1 MVRSRTSYRRL
12 AREQRGYSQADMKI
26 AITGA
31 SGNVGTALLR
41 RLSTDGD
48 ADIVGISR
56 RPPPRIEPYAS
67 AEWRAIDISKP
78 SCEQQLREAFRG
90 VDAVVHAAWAIQPSH
105 DRGLLRATNQGGSR
119 AVATAAREV
128 GVRHLVHMSSVGTY
142 AAAPGQW
149 KDESWPAT
157 GVATSSYSV
166 DKAACEA
173 MLDEIT
179 DLLITRVRPA
189 LILQPAAASEISRY
203 FIGNLVPVTLLR
215 PKFLRLAPLPRQ
227 VAVQFVHA
235 DDVAD
240 AVVRIL
246 RTQSGGAFNLAAD
259 PALDR
264 DEFATIF
271 GGVGPPAPPA
281 LLRTMAELTWRVRL
295 QPTDA
300 GWIDLGL
307 SVPLMTT
314 ARARDS
320 LGWRPRHTL
329 PDILRT
335 FVDALQRGAGAAGPV
350 LYPRKRRP
358 GERSG

>member
-1 MVRSRTSYRRL
+1 
-12 AREQRGYSQADMKI
+12 MKI

-41 RLSTDGD
+41 RLSADGD
-48 ADIVGISR
+48 ADLVGISR
-56 RPPPRIEPYAS
+56 RPPPQIEPYAS

-78 SCEQQLREAFRG
+78 SCEKQLREAFRG

-105 DRGLLRATNQGGSR
+105 DPSLLRATNQGGSR
-119 AVATAAREV
+119 AVAAAAREA
-128 GVRHLVHMSSVGTY
+128 GVRHLVHLSSVGTY

-149 KDESWPAT
+149 KDESWSTA

-173 MLDEIT
+173 MLDGIT
-179 DLLITRVRPA
+179 DLLVTRVRPA

-215 PKFLRLAPLPRQ
+215 PKILRTAPLPRQ
-227 VAVQFVHA
+227 VAVQFVHTE
-235 DDVAD
+235 DVAE
-240 AVVRIL
+240 ALVRIL
-246 RTQSGGAFNLAAD
+246 RTQSGGAFNLAAE
-259 PALDR
+259 PVLDR
-264 DEFATIF
+264 NEFASIF
-271 GGVGPPAPPA
+271 GGVGPPAPPT
-281 LLRTMAELTWRVRL
+281 LLRVAAELTWRARL

-314 ARARDS
+314 ARARERLD
-320 LGWRPRHTL
+320 WTPTHTL

-335 FVDALQRGAGAAGPV
+335 FVEALRRGAGAAGPL
-350 LYPRKRRP
+350 LYPRKRQP
-358 GERSG
+358 GDR